1 MQQPLISVIVPCYNQ
16 SIYMDECLQSV
27 LDQTYQN
34 WECIMVNDGSPD
46 NTEEVAMR
54 WVEKDSRFNYL
65 YKENG
70 GLSSARN
77 AGIER
82 AKGEWILP
90 LDCDDKIG
98 SQYLELAAKQFDKDY
113 TVIYCEGEKF
123 GKETGKMDLPLF
135 SPQGLA
141 YNNQIFCTAF
151 YKKKN
156 WKKVDGYDTN
166 LVYGLEDWE
175 FWISILKNNDKVKKL
190 EYIGFY
196 YRIKEVSMLSNLQ
209 NERLVAMQNIIF
221 YKHYDFFV
229 HYQGGYHENLKKNQN
244 LTIESKKLRKLYESR
259 LFRLLN
265 KLL

>member
-1 MQQPLISVIVPCYNQ
+1 M
-16 SIYMDECLQSV
+16 SIK
-27 LDQTYQN
+27 T
-34 WECIMVNDGSPD
+34 I
-46 NTEEVAMR
+46 NTTTAAATTTTTT
-54 WVEKDSRFNYL
+54 
-65 YKENG
+65 ENG
-70 GLSSARN
+70 YNVNQL
-77 AGIER
+77 EQQTT
-82 AKGEWILP
+82 KKKME
-90 LDCDDKIG
+90 KKEKKTQG
-98 SQYLELAAKQFDKDY
+98 S
-113 TVIYCEGEKF
+113 
-123 GKETGKMDLPLF
+123 
-135 SPQGLA
+135 
-141 YNNQIFCTAF
+141 
-151 YKKKN
+151 KKKN